1 MVPIAFECAAVPA
14 AKFDA
19 RFVRD
24 LQEPGDR
31 VVRVLGGADG
41 LVGQHEFCTQWR
53 IFGETI
59 ELQIPVRSVRIG
71 AGSGTWGIRASGG
84 I

>member
-1 MVPIAFECAAVPA
+1 MPNPMAT
-14 AKFDA
+14 
-19 RFVRD
+19 
-24 LQEPGDR
+24 
-31 VVRVLGGADG
+31 
-41 LVGQHEFCTQWR
+41 HWR
-53 IFGETI
+53 IFGEAI